1 MLHMFSA
8 DVAGFD
14 SMKTEYTTTRTLV
27 VYGIIS
33 PIRGTQLGRSMC
45 REMDSYSTNHGYAF
59 RVAPFGNF

>member
-1 MLHMFSA
+1 MFSA

-33 PIRGTQLGRSMC
+33 PIRGTQLRRSMYHAK
-45 REMDSYSTNHGYAF
+45 DSFSTNHGYMF
-59 RVAPFGNF
+59 CVAPFMNF